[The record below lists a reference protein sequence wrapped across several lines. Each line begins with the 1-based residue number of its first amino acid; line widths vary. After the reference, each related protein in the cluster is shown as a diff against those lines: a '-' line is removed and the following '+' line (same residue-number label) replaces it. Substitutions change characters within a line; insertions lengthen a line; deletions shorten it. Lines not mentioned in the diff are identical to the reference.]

1 MSDRLARVKAFV
13 EKLLQLVG
21 RHEGHHGVR
30 FDQLQELVR
39 GDPEAAAGAVPMLVR
54 AGEEQRG
61 FLQLA
66 YSVALAY
73 QHACEDDSLVRVVQR
88 ALEQAGIPE
97 PAGLAVGEPPEQ
109 VVELAVNRDDLDRCD
124 IYGWIRLLSLQS
136 LEGASPGHADTLRR
150 MRGRC
155 HLTFPLSADPRAVW
169 EIPEARA
176 YVRAL
181 FSEMPYFPYY
191 LETDPVAGTYMVFFG
206 CLADPE
212 ALRLAPAETEETLDE
227 KKLFELWQEAVEL
240 RHRQGK
246 AIARDA
252 VRWQLDPLH
261 TSVLKPIIQAT
272 LGVTAFCAR
281 LPDDPAPVI
290 EALLAPYPETLRQ
303 QILALCEKRL

>member
-1 MSDRLARVKAFV
+1 MSDRAHRVKAFV

-21 RHEGHHGVR
+21 HHEGHHGMR
-30 FDQLQELVR
+30 FDQLQELVQ

-54 AGEEQRG
+54 VGEDQRS
-61 FLQLA
+61 FLQIA

-73 QHACEDDSLVRVVQR
+73 QHAFEDDSLMLVVQR
-88 ALEQAGIPE
+88 ALER
-97 PAGLAVGEPPEQ
+97 AGLPAPSFQPVGEPLEK
-109 VVELAVNRDDLDRCD
+109 VVELAVDRNDLDRCD

-136 LEGASPGHADTLRR
+136 LEGDSSGHADTLRR

-181 FSEMPYFPYY
+181 FEEMPYFPYY

-212 ALRLAPAETEETLDE
+212 ALRLTPAEAEETPDE
-227 KKLFELWQEAVEL
+227 KKLFELWQEAVDL
-240 RHRQGK
+240 RRRQGK
-246 AIARDA
+246 AVARDA

-261 TSVLKPIIQAT
+261 RSVLKPIIQAA
-272 LGVTAFCAR
+272 LGVAAFCAH
-281 LPDDPAPVI
+281 LPDDPATVI
-290 EALLAPYPETLRQ
+290 EALLTPYPEMLRQ
-303 QILALCEKRL
+303 QILALCDKRL